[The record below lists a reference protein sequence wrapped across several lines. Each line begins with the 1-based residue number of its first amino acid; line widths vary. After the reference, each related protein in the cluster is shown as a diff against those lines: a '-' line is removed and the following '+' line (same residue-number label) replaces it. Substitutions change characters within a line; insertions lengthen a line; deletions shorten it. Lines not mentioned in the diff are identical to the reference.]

1 MAKNIALQALLEQV
15 RDERQM
21 YANTATRVGNALLA
35 LLEYIENAPYLRNDT
50 ENVVRYL
57 QTYLKGIIVGES
69 SQIQLKKDGS
79 IICSGIHVNGSAVFD
94 ELVFN
99 HQNVFEGDTYFS
111 DRAIIDSVEQTD
123 LNQYTLYLRKMFD
136 ADEFTFQVGD
146 IIRWSINRLLGKG
159 LYDNGYA
166 RVDNLTSDR
175 MFVTLYDNEDCPGG
189 LNTPPVAGCRL
200 VRHGHVANKSRQN
213 TFYVSAKNGC
223 CLFLQGVDKP
233 IIEDSLEGSNYSAWI
248 GLPPDTA
255 MVRDLESKG
264 LINPNQPY
272 SYFRGIIV
280 QDMIQVNYKGVPEF
294 KGRESMWNE
303 TTQYIHGYDEILKG
317 YYTDFVWYKGI
328 LWKAAVAK
336 PTIGVAPRFNNPD
349 WICVRG
355 AEDVRVEIYSSSGD
369 MFRAGTTWQTTLIAS
384 VWHGEM
390 QLTQEE
396 IGLSNIYWTR
406 TWDNGEGD
414 EAWNILHSQGRS
426 SLTLAI
432 DSSVDLPGEWRID
445 SKASFKITVH
455 LPDYG
460 EFTSEYNILI

>member
-1 MAKNIALQALLEQV
+1 MAKNKALQALLEQV

-35 LLEYIENAPYLRNDT
+35 LLDYIENAPYLRNDT
-50 ENVVRYL
+50 ENIVRYL
-57 QTYLKGIIVGES
+57 HTYLKGIIVGES
-69 SQIQLKKDGS
+69 SQIQLKTDGS
-79 IICSGIHVNGSAVFD
+79 IVCSGIHVNGSAVFD
-94 ELVFN
+94 ELTFN

-111 DRAIIDSVEQTD
+111 DRAIIDRVERTD
-123 LNQYTLYLRKMFD
+123 INQYTLNLRKMFD

-146 IIRWSINRLLGKG
+146 IIRWSINTLLTKG
-159 LYDNGYA
+159 EYANGYA
-166 RVDNLTSDR
+166 RVDRVTSEQ

-189 LNTPPVAGCRL
+189 LNCAPVAGCRL
-200 VRHGHVANKSRQN
+200 VRHGNVADKSRQN

-233 IIEDSLEGSNYSAWI
+233 VIEDSLEGTNYSAWI

-255 MVRDLESKG
+255 MVVELESKG

-280 QDMIQVNYKGVPEF
+280 QDMIQGNYKGVPEY

-303 TTQYIHGYDEILKG
+303 TTQYIHGYDETARG
-317 YYTDFVWYKGI
+317 YYTDFVWYKAL

-336 PTIGVAPRFNNPD
+336 PTVGVAPRFNNPD

-355 AEDVRVEIYSSSGD
+355 AEDSQIILESTRGD
-369 MFRAGTTWQTTLIAS
+369 MFRAGTEWKTTLVAT

-390 QLTQEE
+390 QLYVDE
-396 IGLSNIYWTR
+396 IGLANIKWSR
-406 TWDNGEGD
+406 VWDGGD
-414 EAWNILHSQGRS
+414 GDAAWNVLHGAGKCGL
-426 SLTLAI
+426 SLDI
-432 DSSVDLPGEWRID
+432 NSPIDLPGEWRVG
-445 SKASFKITVH
+445 SKATFRIDIY
-455 LPDYG
+455 LPAYG
-460 EFTSEYNILI
+460 SFTSDYSIIV

>member
-1 MAKNIALQALLEQV
+1 MAKNKALQTILEQV

-50 ENVVRYL
+50 ENIVHYL
-57 QTYLKGIIVGES
+57 QTFLKGCIIGET
-69 SQIQLKKDGS
+69 SQIHLNEDGS
-79 IICSGIHVNGSAVFD
+79 IVCSRIHVNGSAVFD
-94 ELVFN
+94 ELTFN

-123 LNQYTLYLRKMFD
+123 INQYTLNLRKMFD
-136 ADEFTFQVGD
+136 ADEFTFQAGD
-146 IIRWSINRLLGKG
+146 IIRWSINTLVSKG
-159 LYDNGYA
+159 EDVNGYA
-166 RVDNLTSDR
+166 RVDRVTSEQ

-189 LNTPPVAGCRL
+189 VNCAPVAGCRL
-200 VRHGHVANKSRQN
+200 VRHGHVADKSRQN

-233 IIEDSLEGSNYSAWI
+233 VVEDSLEGTNYSAWI

-255 MVRDLESKG
+255 MVRELQSKG

-280 QDMIQVNYKGVPEF
+280 QDMIQVNYKGVPEY

-303 TTQYIHGYDEILKG
+303 TTQYIHGYDDTLKG

-336 PTIGVAPRFNNPD
+336 PTVGVAPRFNNPD

-355 AEDVRVEIYSSSGD
+355 AEDIKIDLVSSKGD
-369 MFRAGTTWQTTLIAS
+369 MFRAGTTWQTTLLAY

-390 QLTQEE
+390 QLNQDE
-396 IGLSNIYWTR
+396 IGMANISWSR
-406 TWDNGEGD
+406 VWDGGD
-414 EAWNILHSQGRS
+414 GDAAWNILHGPGRG
-426 SLTLAI
+426 TLALDI
-432 DSSVDLPGEWRID
+432 NSSVDLPGEWRID
-445 SKASFKITVH
+445 SKATFKIEIY

-460 EFTSEYNILI
+460 VFTSEYSILV